1 MVVFFMPETLKTTR
15 SGYQLQTFKEIE
27 LYVVAHL
34 KQCIKMTASFI
45 TELCTTK

>member
-27 LYVVAHL
+27 HL